1 MEPEYTPLIGPK
13 LSTDHTTMYLQVY
26 QRLQKIGL
34 CMSHFS
40 TIKLVDSLGE
50 DFDMTVKEWKQV
62 AENKMVARQVHY
74 ICI

>member
-1 MEPEYTPLIGPK
+1 MEQNIQ
-13 LSTDHTTMYLQVY
+13 TTALPQVY

-50 DFDMTVKEWKQV
+50 DFDMAVKEWKLI
-62 AENKMVARQVHY
+62 AENKMITKQVTIHH
-74 ICI
+74 